1 MSLEIFLSDLKLS
14 KHQAVLEEL
23 GYDDVADYGNMDNDA
38 VLEFE
43 SALKSKG
50 VPPGHAGKLSRAV
63 KAERGKAAP
72 APPQT
77 EPEIKPQTRGGR
89 ARAQPPASAGS
100 KRARNDPAASEPS
113 GGAKKTKA
121 EPTKQTAAEKRAVA
135 AAAKK
140 AEAAEAAAAKKA
152 EAAEA
157 AAKKKAEAAAKKEAE
172 AAAKKKAEAAVKR
185 AEAAAKKKAEAAE
198 AAAKKEAE
206 RAAKKRE
213 KERQSDYLAS
223 PAKQQVD
230 AAASQ
235 AKDLGSG
242 PPNSILF
249 ACVKDGKKPYPRVRV
264 VGFFN
269 SRGVLRVGAYDSS
282 LNVQFP
288 RAIRQEGKLLIAP
301 QDCLKLGGGAN
312 APFYVV
318 QAHSVQEYFENPF
331 GSSAADIAQLEAT
344 TVFEMSE
351 CGSAWERDQA

>member
-1 MSLEIFLSDLKLS
+1 M
-14 KHQAVLEEL
+14 L
-23 GYDDVADYGNMDNDA
+23 GSCLG
-38 VLEFE
+38 
-43 SALKSKG
+43 
-50 VPPGHAGKLSRAV
+50 LSRRN
-63 KAERGKAAP
+63 E
-72 APPQT
+72 
-77 EPEIKPQTRGGR
+77 
-89 ARAQPPASAGS
+89 ARQRLHLHRLSLRSNPKQEADGHVHNLPHLLVPSVHATIPLPLNRLEGQRRRRPNQPSRQLPRNEQWQLLQK
-100 KRARNDPAASEPS
+100 KRKQPRLLLQ
-113 GGAKKTKA
+113 KK
-121 EPTKQTAAEKRAVA
+121 QRLQRLLQ
-135 AAAKK
+135 
-140 AEAAEAAAAKKA
+140 
-152 EAAEA
+152 
-157 AAKKKAEAAAKKEAE
+157 KKKAEAAAKKEAE

-351 CGSAWERDQA
+351 CVICLGERPSVMILPCGHLCMCQGCNNRLKTSNDKRCPLCRQNIQNTFIKP